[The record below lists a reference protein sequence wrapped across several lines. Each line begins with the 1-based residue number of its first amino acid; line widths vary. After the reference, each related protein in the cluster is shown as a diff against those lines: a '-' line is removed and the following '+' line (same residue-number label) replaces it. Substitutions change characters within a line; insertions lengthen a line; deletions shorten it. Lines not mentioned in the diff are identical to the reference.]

1 MIAVRVIIFLLAG
14 LLISSLFSLSIDYN
28 NYFNDWYGSKS
39 IFGSDPA
46 SRLVFYTLKGTNL
59 PIETFIILPYC
70 LLCYMVRKN
79 HLHLMITIL
88 FSYSVMFNSLI
99 TVRVFFALML
109 FMIAI
114 LLVYKKSNISFV
126 YSITSL
132 TLAFFSVLFH
142 LSMAVFIP
150 IYFVALIS
158 WTRRA
163 LILASFFSLILVA
176 IFFSDFGQVLWQPIY
191 SLRLEKADFGTSGFI
206 FSQLGHLILLILEM
220 QIMYIHLYKNKN
232 KNKVIFILLA
242 YGLII
247 FVTSIIF
254 HSLLVSRVM
263 HMYHLISLILIMRY
277 TTGNSFLIKTYLSV
291 QIFMAIYIVNF
302 SQIYFPGISNSFLI
316 LILSTLIFYYI
327 AVHELL
333 LHFIRVKNR
342 AK

>member
-1 MIAVRVIIFLLAG
+1 MIAVRVMIFILAG

-28 NYFNDWYGSKS
+28 NYFNGWYEYPS

-46 SRLVFYTLKGTNL
+46 SRLVFYILKGTNL

-99 TVRVFFALML
+99 TVRVFFAVML

-114 LLVYKKSNISFV
+114 LLVFKNSKISFV

-163 LILASFFSLILVA
+163 LILASFFSLILVV
-176 IFFSDFGQVLWQPIY
+176 IFFSPFGQGLWLSIY
-191 SLRLEKADFGTSGFI
+191 LHRFEYADFGTSGFT
-206 FSQLGHLILLILEM
+206 FSQLGHLVLLMLEM

-232 KNKVIFILLA
+232 KVIFILLA
-242 YGLII
+242 YGLIL

-277 TTGNSFLIKTYLSV
+277 TTDNSFLIKTYLAV
-291 QIFMAIYIVNF
+291 QIFMSIYILNF
-302 SQIYFPGISNSFLI
+302 SQIYFPGISDSYLI
-316 LILSTLIFYYI
+316 LIFSALVFYYI